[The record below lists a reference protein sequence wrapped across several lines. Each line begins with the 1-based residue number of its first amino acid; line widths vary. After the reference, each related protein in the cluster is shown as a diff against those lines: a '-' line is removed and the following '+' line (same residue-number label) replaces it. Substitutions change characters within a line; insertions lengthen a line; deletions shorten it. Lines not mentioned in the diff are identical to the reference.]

1 MLRPMT
7 EPERSAPLP
16 LLRLV
21 DGPSVLSGR
30 LQVLHSGLWRD
41 VCSNTRKSVLY
52 LFLQNLNLFIEP
64 VLDDEDNYWQNSQKQ
79 SLYVG
84 PDL

>member
-1 MLRPMT
+1 MYSDYVFSPQGLPEERIVLRPMT

-21 DGPSVLSGR
+21 DGPSVISGR

-41 VCSNTRKSVLY
+41 VCSNTRKLV
-52 LFLQNLNLFIEP
+52 QNLNLFWE
-64 VLDDEDNYWQNSQKQ
+64 
-79 SLYVG
+79 
-84 PDL
+84 